1 MDQKYFKVFNPSSDI
16 LENPAKKYQQYF
28 IPRGETITLGT
39 SSNNNYIVTGSYNGR
54 EILNITSGS
63 SASAVYRSIQT
74 MLRYDKANIG
84 VTDWIPVSNSTFHQP
99 ANYATFISFNRNL
112 YGDRLC
118 FYSVDNAQSFGFTIG
133 GTTYTITDAYA
144 DLDYV
149 YNIDTAYKSIDTNFG
164 IVKNKSNGT
173 IVGLAFGDLGLIMLY
188 SNTPVV
194 NPQNITDT
202 KFLYQQTFHSKAFFC
217 RITHDLFNAT
227 INRTW
232 YTYSADLSSYIT
244 NPDID
249 FTAITAIGLYNNDDE
264 LLAIAKLSQPIAK
277 YNDSELNAKV
287 VIEY

>member
-28 IPRGETITLGT
+28 IPKNTTITLGT
-39 SSNNNYIVTGSYNGR
+39 SSNNPYIVTGSYNGR

-84 VTDWIPVSNSTFHQP
+84 VTDWIPVSNSTFNL
-99 ANYATFISFNRNL
+99 AAKYATFISFNRNL

-118 FYSVDNAQSFGFTIG
+118 FYSVDKAQSFGFTLG
-133 GTTYTITDAYA
+133 DSTYTITDAYA
-144 DLDYV
+144 DLDSV

-164 IVKNKSNGT
+164 IVKIGNT
-173 IVGLAFGDLGLIMLY
+173 TVGLAFGDLGLIMLY
-188 SNTPVV
+188 SNTAVV
-194 NPQNITDT
+194 EPQDITNT
-202 KFLYQQTFHSKAFFC
+202 NFLYQQTFHSKAFFC